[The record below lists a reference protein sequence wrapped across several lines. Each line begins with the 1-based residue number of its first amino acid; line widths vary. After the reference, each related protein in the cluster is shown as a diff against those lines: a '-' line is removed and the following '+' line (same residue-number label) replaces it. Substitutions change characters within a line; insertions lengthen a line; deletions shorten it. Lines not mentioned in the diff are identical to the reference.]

1 VQEPPHPTHL
11 PADATPFRPL
21 LRLSKTVLFPR
32 DVSTLEI
39 RDELNL
45 SALEK
50 IDALEGLCVV
60 IPSIEAGRANG
71 ALPEYGVLARLVTR
85 TALSEVTQRIVL
97 QGLRRVKIIGAD
109 TTSGCLE
116 IAGER
121 AGGRPPELEDEG
133 SKEVLEG
140 LNQALSILN
149 EFSPEGTRELL
160 GILPHNSGD
169 FDRLSDLAANL
180 LPLSFEERA
189 WLVTESSSLAR
200 MGRLT
205 SLVGELIARAR
216 TEHAVDGQMERRIR
230 NKYLREKLEVLR
242 TELNEP
248 IQLDAQALSTRLN
261 KLALSRSMQREVER
275 KLDQLRRSS
284 PKTSESARIRRYLEW
299 VSELPWGKPKRGDPN
314 FKHVSSALSKS
325 HVGLDDVKRRIFEFL
340 AVRQLGGGAR
350 GTVLCFYGPPGTGK
364 SSMGRAV
371 ASALGRRFLSIPLGV
386 MTHEQEVIGSPN
398 DRDGG
403 APGAILS
410 GITRC
415 ATSDPVVLLDEID
428 KISLGGEGTAAGSL
442 LHLLDPEQNS
452 EFVDQYL
459 GCPFDLSN
467 CLFFATA
474 NEIDD
479 IPEALLDRMEAIEFN
494 GYTEEEKYAIAREHL
509 MPRAR
514 SHAGVTS
521 KQFQVTPGALRS
533 IILRYTEEAGVRHLQ
548 RNLISLARKAAV
560 QAVRGAAPLLVKKG
574 DLVQLLGPRT
584 VDEELRLR
592 RPAIGVAT
600 GLAWTS
606 AGGALLPIEALAM
619 PGSGRVILTG
629 QVGDVLRESVQT
641 ALSYVRTC
649 FSSLE
654 IQHEL
659 LDKLDLHLHF
669 PSAATPKDGPSAG
682 IAIACALVSL
692 LTKRA
697 SRHDIAMTG
706 EVSLLGQ
713 VLGVGGIR
721 EKILTAIRSG
731 IPEIILPARNA
742 EEILRL
748 SPEVRQR
755 VKVHLIDDAR
765 EAFDLALLPAKKGAT
780 THVHSFRRK
789 SARRARRARR
799 ARNKGKQDGETT

>member
-1 VQEPPHPTHL
+1 MQEPPHPTHL

-45 SALEK
+45 TALEK

-60 IPSIEAGRANG
+60 IPSIEAGRTNG
-71 ALPEYGVLARLVTR
+71 ALPEYGVLARLVSR
-85 TALSEVTQRIVL
+85 TALSEDIQRIVL
-97 QGLRRVKIIGAD
+97 QGLRRVKIIGTD

-116 IAGER
+116 IAGKR
-121 AGGRPPELEDEG
+121 TGGRPPALEDED

-160 GILPHNSGD
+160 GILPHNSRD

-189 WLVTESSSLAR
+189 WLVTESNALAR

-230 NKYLREKLEVLR
+230 NQYLREKLEVLR

-248 IQLDAQALSTRLN
+248 MQLDAQALSARLN

-275 KLDQLRRSS
+275 KLNQLRRSS
-284 PKTSESARIRRYLEW
+284 PKTSESARIRSYLEW
-299 VSELPWGKPKRGDPN
+299 VSELPWGKPKRGYPN
-314 FKHVSSALSKS
+314 FEHVSSALSKS

-371 ASALGRRFLSIPLGV
+371 ASALGRRFLSIPLGA

-415 ATSDPVVLLDEID
+415 AASDPIVLLDEID

-442 LHLLDPEQNS
+442 LQLLDPEQNS

-467 CLFFATA
+467 CLFLATA
-474 NEIDD
+474 NEVDD
-479 IPEALLDRMEAIEFN
+479 IPEALLDRMEAIEFH

-509 MPRAR
+509 LPRAR

-560 QAVRGAAPLLVKKG
+560 QAVRGAAPLLVKKD

-629 QVGDVLRESVQT
+629 QLGDVLRESVQT

-649 FSSLE
+649 FSYLG

-659 LDKLDLHLHF
+659 LENLDLHLHF

-682 IAIACALVSL
+682 VAIACALVSL
-692 LTKRA
+692 LTMRA

-755 VKVHLIDDAR
+755 VKVHLIDDVR
-765 EAFDLALLPAKKGAT
+765 EAFDLALLPAKIGAT
-780 THVHSFRRK
+780 TRVHSFRRR
-789 SARRARRARR
+789 SARKARKAQD
-799 ARNKGKQDGETT
+799 KGKKDGETS

>member
-1 VQEPPHPTHL
+1 
-11 PADATPFRPL
+11 
-21 LRLSKTVLFPR
+21 LFPR

-45 SALEK
+45 TALEK

-60 IPSIEAGRANG
+60 IPSIEAGRTNG
-71 ALPEYGVLARLVTR
+71 ALPEYGVLARLVSR
-85 TALSEVTQRIVL
+85 TALSEDIQRIVL
-97 QGLRRVKIIGAD
+97 QGLRRVKIIGTD

-116 IAGER
+116 IAGKR
-121 AGGRPPELEDEG
+121 TGGRPPALEDED

-160 GILPHNSGD
+160 GILPHNSRD

-189 WLVTESSSLAR
+189 WLVTESNALAR

-230 NKYLREKLEVLR
+230 NQYLREKLEVLR

-248 IQLDAQALSTRLN
+248 MQLDAQALSARLN

-275 KLDQLRRSS
+275 KLNQLRRSS
-284 PKTSESARIRRYLEW
+284 PKTSESARIRSYLEW
-299 VSELPWGKPKRGDPN
+299 VSELPWGKPKRGYPN
-314 FKHVSSALSKS
+314 FEHVSSALSKS

-371 ASALGRRFLSIPLGV
+371 ASALGRRFLSIPLGA

-415 ATSDPVVLLDEID
+415 AASDPIVLLDEID

-442 LHLLDPEQNS
+442 LQLLDPEQNS

-467 CLFFATA
+467 CLFLATA
-474 NEIDD
+474 NEVDD
-479 IPEALLDRMEAIEFN
+479 IPEALLDRMEAIEFH

-509 MPRAR
+509 LPRAR

-560 QAVRGAAPLLVKKG
+560 QAVRGAAPLLVKKD

-629 QVGDVLRESVQT
+629 QLGDVLRESVQT

-649 FSSLE
+649 FSYLG

-659 LDKLDLHLHF
+659 LENLDLHLHF

-682 IAIACALVSL
+682 VAIACALVSL
-692 LTKRA
+692 LTMRA

-755 VKVHLIDDAR
+755 VKVHLIDDVR
-765 EAFDLALLPAKKGAT
+765 EAFDLALLPAKIGAT
-780 THVHSFRRK
+780 TRVHSFRRR
-789 SARRARRARR
+789 SARKARKAQD
-799 ARNKGKQDGETT
+799 KGKKDGETS

>member
-1 VQEPPHPTHL
+1 MQEPPHPTHL

-45 SALEK
+45 TALEK

-71 ALPEYGVLARLVTR
+71 ALPEYGVLARLVSR
-85 TALSEVTQRIVL
+85 TALSEDIQRIVL
-97 QGLRRVKIIGAD
+97 QGLRRVKIIGTD

-116 IAGER
+116 IAGKR
-121 AGGRPPELEDEG
+121 TGGRPPALEDED

-160 GILPHNSGD
+160 GILPHNSRD

-189 WLVTESSSLAR
+189 WLVTESNALAR

-230 NKYLREKLEVLR
+230 NQYLREKLEVLR

-248 IQLDAQALSTRLN
+248 MQLDAQALSARLN

-275 KLDQLRRSS
+275 KLNQLRRSS
-284 PKTSESARIRRYLEW
+284 PKTSESARIRSYLEW
-299 VSELPWGKPKRGDPN
+299 VSELPWGKPKRGYPN
-314 FKHVSSALSKS
+314 FEHVSSALSKS

-371 ASALGRRFLSIPLGV
+371 ASALGRRFLSIPLGA

-415 ATSDPVVLLDEID
+415 AASDPIVLLDEID

-442 LHLLDPEQNS
+442 LQLLDPEQNS

-467 CLFFATA
+467 CLFLATA
-474 NEIDD
+474 NEVDD
-479 IPEALLDRMEAIEFN
+479 IPEALLDRMEAIEFH

-509 MPRAR
+509 LPRAR

-560 QAVRGAAPLLVKKG
+560 QAVRGAAPLLVKKD

-629 QVGDVLRESVQT
+629 QLGDVLRESVQT

-649 FSSLE
+649 FSYLG

-659 LDKLDLHLHF
+659 LENLDLHLHF

-682 IAIACALVSL
+682 VAIACALVSL
-692 LTKRA
+692 LTMRA

-755 VKVHLIDDAR
+755 VKVHLIDDVR
-765 EAFDLALLPAKKGAT
+765 EAFDLALLPAKIGAT
-780 THVHSFRRK
+780 TRVHSFRRR
-789 SARRARRARR
+789 SARKARKAQD
-799 ARNKGKQDGETT
+799 KGKKDGETS